1 MNRETKRQMA
11 RQGMDPESGRPTT
24 TERRGAPSPQTDR
37 VGPRQYLSEV
47 RGEMKKVAW
56 PPREE
61 IFNSTVVVVVGLVV
75 MTTLIFG
82 YDWVSVHIVD
92 YVFK

>member
-1 MNRETKRQMA
+1 MNRQTKRAMA
-11 RQGMDPESGRPTT
+11 RQGADRPARP
-24 TERRGAPSPQTDR
+24 ERRPPPPTPQAERT
-37 VGPRQYLSEV
+37 GPAQYLSEV

-75 MTTLIFG
+75 MTSLIFVF
-82 YDWVSVHIVD
+82 DWTSVHVID
-92 YVFK
+92 FVFG